1 MLVPLLGDRHAH
13 DLVGRLLLGTAQ
25 SRIVRSV
32 MFANPPGA
40 IVRVS
45 EKPRLKPSELLAH
58 RIRAPKGARSL
69 RSLCSLRSLRSLCS
83 LLLLPLPLLTSA
95 PSALFCRSR
104 FLLHI
109 REGRPQIIRHC
120 VPLDDPPLSPMIPS
134 WSRFRTAASE
144 GASCCLLHGSL
155 NFCATVCNINKT
167 TREWAR

>member
-25 SRIVRSV
+25 SRVVRSV
-32 MFANPPGA
+32 RFANPPGA

-69 RSLCSLRSLRSLCS
+69 RSLCSLLSLRSLCS
-83 LLLLPLPLLTSA
+83 LLLTSA
-95 PSALFCRSR
+95 PSALFCHSR

-109 REGRPQIIRHC
+109 REGRLQILRHC
-120 VPLDDPPLSPMIPS
+120 VSLDDPPLSPMIPS